1 MTDNID
7 ILMKLFDTLKQASDK
22 HESTLQKLIE
32 QQHKLVGHI
41 EYLPIKELQNALDT
55 HGKTSTDEI
64 NTCTETIETTSGAL
78 IEKVRSI
85 DSKISK
91 MIIVVLVA
99 FAILTGGFLI
109 IKTTTDY
116 FDNASLQEIESKQE
130 KKYMDAID
138 DIKKTIEDYHKKK

>member
-41 EYLPIKELQNALDT
+41 EYLPIKELQNALES
-55 HGKTSTDEI
+55 HGKESTNDITTCTDTVTSTSD
-64 NTCTETIETTSGAL
+64 TL

-91 MIIVVLVA
+91 MIIVVIVA
-99 FAILTGGFLI
+99 FSILTGGFLI
-109 IKTTTDY
+109 IKAATDY
-116 FDNASLQEIESKQE
+116 FDNASLQEIESEQE

-138 DIKKTIEDYHKKK
+138 DIKKQIEELHKKK